1 MTDDRAAAN
10 PSADDL
16 GVGLDDVVKA
26 STAAWFSSR
35 RIPVHAKWPHVL
47 RSKDE
52 WHRNIID
59 PDVAAHLAS
68 TPLHKSVHYGTSSQA
83 LLFNLVGAM
92 LLPGVDGGLEP
103 LRQALRKHTI
113 PWPVGSVN
121 ALLEYQ
127 DRRVM
132 NETCLSPTS
141 VDLAI
146 RSRETPEAGLY
157 IECKFTET
165 GFGGCSNARDECGL
179 AHPMDGGV
187 TCYYTEQGIG
197 YWDALE
203 RLGFYDT
210 LPRGGGC
217 PLRRDYQFYRMV
229 LFAVLQRGRFVLLY
243 DERNRRIA
251 AHLDRLRETVP
262 PACQEA
268 IGALTVQDVLEECG
282 KWQAHTS
289 WLPFF
294 REKYGLL

>member
-10 PSADDL
+10 HSI
-16 GVGLDDVVKA
+16 GDVVKA
-26 STAAWFSSR
+26 STAAWFASR
-35 RIPVHAKWPHVL
+35 RIPVGGKWPHVL
-47 RSKDE
+47 RSRDE
-52 WHRNIID
+52 WRRNIID
-59 PDVAAHLAS
+59 PAVAAHLAS
-68 TPLHKSVHYGTSSQA
+68 TPLHARVHYGTSSQA
-83 LLFNLVGAM
+83 LLFNLVGPM

-103 LRQALRKHTI
+103 LRQALRKRNI

-127 DRRVM
+127 DRQVM
-132 NETCLSPTS
+132 KESKRSPTS

-146 RSRETPEAGLY
+146 RSSDTREAGLY

-165 GFGGCSNARDECGL
+165 GFGRCSRKKELCRAAD
-179 AHPMDGGV
+179 PMDGGV
-187 TCYYTEQGIG
+187 TCYYTEKGIG

-210 LPRGGGC
+210 LPRRAGC

-243 DERNRRIA
+243 DERNRGIA

-282 KWQAHTS
+282 KWEAHTS
-289 WLPFF
+289 WLPLF